1 MSEPTPPPET
11 LSYSAAAAELEEIL
25 EEIESGTVDIDVLTQ
40 KAERAAALIVL
51 CREKLAGTEMK
62 VTKVIEGLEAEQ
74 GRDAN
79 ADDAADGNA
88 AAEAGETT

>member
-40 KAERAAALIVL
+40 KVERAAALIVL
-51 CREKLAGTEMK
+51 CREMK
-62 VTKVIEGLEAEQ
+62 
-74 GRDAN
+74 R
-79 ADDAADGNA
+79 
-88 AAEAGETT
+88 